1 MVIPVLIKDPA
12 AELDYGFDW
21 GMDGWLATGETITTS
36 TWTVAAGLTQTSSG
50 ISGGKVATVWLSGGV
65 AGTDYLVTNRIVT
78 DGGRTDERS
87 LTIRVRQR

>member
-1 MVIPVLIKDPA
+1 MVIPVLVKDPA

-21 GMDGWLATGETITTS
+21 GMDGWLAAGETVTTS
-36 TWTVAAGLTQTSSG
+36 TWTVAAGLTQITSG
-50 ISGGKVATVWLSGGV
+50 ISGGTVTTVWLSGGV